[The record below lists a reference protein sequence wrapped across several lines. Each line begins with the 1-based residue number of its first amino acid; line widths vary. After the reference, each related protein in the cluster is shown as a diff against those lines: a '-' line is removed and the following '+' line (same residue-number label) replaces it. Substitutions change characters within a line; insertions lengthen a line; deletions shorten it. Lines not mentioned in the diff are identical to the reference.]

1 MRKAIIVAMLVGM
14 CWGGGGQSVVLPQ
27 TAQTTVRGCF
37 FDCIAYKKVVG
48 IAFCT
53 RWQWTCLGAR

>member
-14 CWGGGGQSVVLPQ
+14 CWGGQFGNVPPQ
-27 TAQTTVRGCF
+27 TTQTTARGCF
-37 FDCIAYKKVVG
+37 FDCVAYKKVVG